1 MVARI
6 ASDDREFLEQYECF
20 AHYFLF
26 SQRVHSEYTNVKNKN
41 IYICI
46 WAIFVHKQKNLLY
59 LFAFDLKVLPR
70 NDSFLILEM
79 TYFRNTC

>member
-26 SQRVHSEYTNVKNKN
+26 SQRVHSEYTNALS
-41 IYICI
+41 IYL
-46 WAIFVHKQKNLLY
+46 WSQSVTKKWL
-59 LFAFDLKVLPR
+59 
-70 NDSFLILEM
+70 FLILEM
-79 TYFRNTC
+79 TYFRNTY

>member
-26 SQRVHSEYTNVKNKN
+26 SQRVHSEYTNALS
-41 IYICI
+41 IY
-46 WAIFVHKQKNLLY
+46 L
-59 LFAFDLKVLPR
+59 
-70 NDSFLILEM
+70 
-79 TYFRNTC
+79 